1 MQAFVVAG
9 TVSIALGIN
18 MSEFMRNIERA
29 IKAFE
34 QKDFYAGLNF
44 ATLVVEKTTKRFY
57 GKESIARKEYIQFIR
72 EYYWVL
78 APFMGMNEEDIYV
91 YYPNIRIKDD
101 KNRKIG
107 GCFGPDLAEII
118 YYVFRCCIHHGE
130 ELPKNILFHDKVNN
144 ANMTIVSLDSN
155 GILVL
160 PSNIVI
166 GLIAICMTCSA
177 NSDVKEQTDCFLT
190 LDTSICIYSI
200 ADFTQDPIIVHCYV
214 QKGIELKF
222 ELSEYLG
229 QEDKIKQLLQQLPTQ
244 PEIGFALSIHKPH
257 QQILLQQHT
266 I

>member
-1 MQAFVVAG
+1 
-9 TVSIALGIN
+9 
-18 MSEFMRNIERA
+18 
-29 IKAFE
+29 
-34 QKDFYAGLNF
+34 
-44 ATLVVEKTTKRFY
+44 
-57 GKESIARKEYIQFIR
+57 
-72 EYYWVL
+72 
-78 APFMGMNEEDIYV
+78 MGMNEEDIYA

-101 KNRKIG
+101 KNRNVG

-244 PEIGFALSIHKPH
+244 PEIGFALSIQKPH

>member
-1 MQAFVVAG
+1 
-9 TVSIALGIN
+9 

-29 IKAFE
+29 IKAFG

-44 ATLVVEKTTKRFY
+44 ATLVIEKTAKRFY
-57 GKESIARKEYIQFIR
+57 GKESVVRKEYIQFIR

-78 APFMGMNEEDIYV
+78 APFMGMNEEDIYA
-91 YYPNIRIKDD
+91 YYPNIRLTDD
-101 KNRKIG
+101 KNRSIG

-130 ELPKNILFHDKVNN
+130 ELPKNILFNDKTNDVNM
-144 ANMTIVSLDSN
+144 AIISLDSN

-177 NSDVKEQTDCFLT
+177 NKNLQEQTDYFLT
-190 LDTSICIYSI
+190 LNTSICIYSNM
-200 ADFTQDPIIVHCYV
+200 DFTQDPIIVHCYV
-214 QKGIELKF
+214 QKGKELKF

-244 PEIGFALSIHKPH
+244 PKIGSTFSVQKTH
-257 QQILLQQHT
+257 QQISLQQH
-266 I
+266 IV